1 LPTRTS
7 SVFMCFVDI
16 YPDEN
21 ETCISLP
28 QELYISTITGWT
40 DPRLE
45 PAIYQPMCDRY
56 RNAWSVANGQYI
68 TELDVNKDD
77 ANVCVA
83 FQRPRNMLTCPQCK
97 VLTDTALARLL
108 EIRAKYDPGEMFP
121 NYKKFVEAHDKINK
135 LQLQPKL

>member
-1 LPTRTS
+1 MHVKLLIASKLVAGIKPCMLELPTRTS

-77 ANVCVA
+77 ANVMCGLPKTSKHADMPTV
-83 FQRPRNMLTCPQCK
+83 QGPHRYSSCK
-97 VLTDTALARLL
+97 AARDQSQ
-108 EIRAKYDPGEMFP
+108 I
-121 NYKKFVEAHDKINK
+121 
-135 LQLQPKL
+135 